1 MHQAR
6 PQRFLHKHRF
16 RLRAHPTELPADG
29 VVRVDMGLKDG
40 PFHREEKTLAH
51 LLDIPIELLVEAPT
65 DEVYHLHC
73 GFVRAKIVALRIT
86 LLSSARTNTVPMTRS
101 ILCAFAA
108 IILLGS
114 CVSKKK
120 YTALQASNATL
131 NQKLADCN
139 IGLDACNSAKAAAE
153 GKISNLEISNQHL
166 KEQVTEMSVTNQAL
180 LNNVGNMATLSAQ
193 EAANL
198 EKSLENIKEK
208 DLQIRTLHDAL
219 TKKDSVTLALVVSL
233 KSSLGN
239 LNDTDVTIN
248 VEKSVVFISLSDK
261 MVFTSGSTD
270 VSSRANDVLSKVAK
284 VVNDKPDMEVL
295 VEGHTDDV
303 PITKNCIK
311 DNWDLSVLRATAI
324 TRVLSQ
330 QMGVDPARIT
340 AGGRSQYVP
349 LVPND
354 SPENRST
361 NRRTRIVILPKMD
374 QFYDMI
380 EDGLKKA
387 GEAEGK

>member
-1 MHQAR
+1 MKR
-6 PQRFLHKHRF
+6 TILIS
-16 RLRAHPTELPADG
+16 LSL
-29 VVRVDMGLKDG
+29 
-40 PFHREEKTLAH
+40 
-51 LLDIPIELLVEAPT
+51 LLVLA
-65 DEVYHLHC
+65 
-73 GFVRAKIVALRIT
+73 
-86 LLSSARTNTVPMTRS
+86 
-101 ILCAFAA
+101 
-108 IILLGS
+108 S

-120 YTALQASNATL
+120 YVAIQLSNETL
-131 NQKLADCN
+131 HNK
-139 IGLDACNSAKAAAE
+139 LDAANRSLDSCRNASATRIA
-153 GKISNLEISNQHL
+153 SLETSNQHL
-166 KEQVTEMSVTNQAL
+166 KEQVNELSNTNAAL
-180 LNNVGNMATLSAQ
+180 LNNVGNMATLSSQ

-198 EKSLENIKEK
+198 ERSLESIREK
-208 DLQIRTLHDAL
+208 DLQIRTMQDAL
-219 TKKDSVTLALVVSL
+219 DKKDSITLALVVSL

-239 LNDTDVTIN
+239 LNDTDVTVN

-270 VSSRANDVLSKVAK
+270 ISPRAHEVLSKVAK
-284 VVNDKPDMEVL
+284 VINDKPEMEVL

-303 PITKNCIK
+303 PIKRDCIK

-324 TRVLSQ
+324 TRVLQ
-330 QMGVDPARIT
+330 NDFNVDPGRIT

-354 SPENRST
+354 SPDHRST

-387 GEAEGK
+387 TEEGSGTDGQ

>member
-1 MHQAR
+1 MKR
-6 PQRFLHKHRF
+6 I
-16 RLRAHPTELPADG
+16 LP
-29 VVRVDMGLKDG
+29 
-40 PFHREEKTLAH
+40 
-51 LLDIPIELLVEAPT
+51 
-65 DEVYHLHC
+65 
-73 GFVRAKIVALRIT
+73 VAL
-86 LLSSARTNTVPMTRS
+86 ATV
-101 ILCAFAA
+101 L
-108 IILLGS
+108 LLGS
-114 CVSKKK
+114 CVSKKQ

-139 IGLDACNSAKAAAE
+139 ISLDACNAAKASAE
-153 GKISNLEISNQHL
+153 GKISNLETSNQHL
-166 KEQVTEMSVTNQAL
+166 KDQVSEMSVTNQAL

-193 EAANL
+193 EASNL
-198 EKSLENIKEK
+198 EKSLESIKEK
-208 DLQIRTLHDAL
+208 DLQIRSMHEAL
-219 TKKDSVTLALVVSL
+219 DKKDSVTLALVISL

-239 LNDTDVTIN
+239 LNDTDVVIN

-261 MVFTSGSTD
+261 MVFTSGSID
-270 VSSRANDVLSKVAK
+270 ISNRAKEVLAKVAT
-284 VVNDKPDMEVL
+284 VVNDKPEMEVL

-324 TRVLSQ
+324 TRVLQ
-330 QMGVDPARIT
+330 NDFGVDPARVT
-340 AGGRSQYVP
+340 AGGRAHYVP

-354 SPENRST
+354 GPENRST

-387 GEAEGK
+387 EGAGQ